1 MMKNKTLGGF
11 VLILFS
17 ILLAVFIIHIIILQF
32 LNHDFFAN
40 RIIISYIGNFV
51 LTVAIFTFIFKNKEN
66 KTESLGFFFLGGT
79 MVKFLL
85 FFIFINPF
93 FIQDGLVSRMEFLSF
108 FVPYAVALFVETQQ
122 LIKVLNKV

>member
-1 MMKNKTLGGF
+1 MKNKALVGF
-11 VLILFS
+11 ILILFS

-40 RIIISYIGNFV
+40 RIIISYIGNFA

-66 KTESLGFFFLGGT
+66 KTESLGFFFLAGT